1 MLLVKGFDKWGS
13 RRNAYKRCYQGK
25 VADRL
30 CRMCCLLSVLFPWA
44 SQVALVVKNPPASAG
59 DIRDSGS
66 IPGLGGSP
74 GRGPGKTLQYS
85 CLENPLD
92 RGAWW
97 ATVHRVS
104 KSRTGLKRLSTHT
117 RAISPL
123 DCEHIKDNS
132 HWLLCLY
139 SPKVCAGHTVGFQQ
153 VFVDLLKIKGGLNV
167 RKEKKKKNQKKIGF
181 SEESYS
187 LSTEEMV
194 TAELFPSRKCSALI
208 DQVFVTLR
216 WKWEK
221 LGLV

>member
-1 MLLVKGFDKWGS
+1 
-13 RRNAYKRCYQGK
+13 
-25 VADRL
+25 
-30 CRMCCLLSVLFPWA
+30 MCCLLSVLFPWA
-44 SQVALVVKNPPASAG
+44 SQVALVVKNPPDSAG

-167 RKEKKKKNQKKIGF
+167 RKEESEKNWVLRG
-181 SEESYS
+181 
-187 LSTEEMV
+187 
-194 TAELFPSRKCSALI
+194 ELFVINRRDGHSRAVPFKKMFCSHWSGVCGIEVKMRKTGTGLSSLI
-208 DQVFVTLR
+208 SCIDCN
-216 WKWEK
+216 
-221 LGLV
+221 